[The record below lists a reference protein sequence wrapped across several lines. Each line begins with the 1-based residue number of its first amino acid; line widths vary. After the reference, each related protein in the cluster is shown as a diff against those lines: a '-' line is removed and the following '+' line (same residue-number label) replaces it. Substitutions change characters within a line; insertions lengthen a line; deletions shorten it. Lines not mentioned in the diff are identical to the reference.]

1 MQRGG
6 NIFQYNIEDDE
17 VIDLDC
23 PITIQNLPANQ
34 KRLRLSFDCSLLTVS
49 NGDSAHIIN
58 LLKCS
63 TAIKINQNQESSKVY
78 GLRAD
83 YILLL
88 NQNSNELCFQLK
100 DQDQYYEY
108 IFPGMDIYSSS
119 EKFYEFSNRKHEKM
133 TSVKISAGQF
143 ESICVDEVSLVL
155 YAMEI
160 NKSVLT
166 CFDLRTPTKV
176 FIFNGKSSVKLHLK
190 MRIFKWT
197 LGGTK

>member
-1 MQRGG
+1 MLQRGG

-34 KRLRLSFDCSLLTVS
+34 KRLLRLSFDCSLLTVS

-63 TAIKINQNQESSKVY
+63 TAIKINQNHESSKVY

-108 IFPGMDIYSSS
+108 IFPGMDIYQFSS
-119 EKFYEFSNRKHEKM
+119 KFYVFFQVKNMEKWSM
-133 TSVKISAGQF
+133 YKYPQDSLNQF
-143 ESICVDEVSLVL
+143 VL
-155 YAMEI
+155 MKFHWSSMLWKLI
-160 NKSVLT
+160 NLFWHALIYEHPPK
-166 CFDLRTPTKV
+166 F
-176 FIFNGKSSVKLHLK
+176 
-190 MRIFKWT
+190 
-197 LGGTK
+197 

>member
-1 MQRGG
+1 MLQRGG

-88 NQNSNELCFQLK
+88 NQSLCEKVLL
-100 DQDQYYEY
+100 
-108 IFPGMDIYSSS
+108 S
-119 EKFYEFSNRKHEKM
+119 EKSKINFYEM
-133 TSVKISAGQF
+133 T
-143 ESICVDEVSLVL
+143 VSFL
-155 YAMEI
+155 
-160 NKSVLT
+160 
-166 CFDLRTPTKV
+166 F
-176 FIFNGKSSVKLHLK
+176 
-190 MRIFKWT
+190 
-197 LGGTK
+197 

>member
-6 NIFQYNIEDDE
+6 NVFQYNIEDDE
-17 VIDLDC
+17 VIDLDS
-23 PITIQNLPANQ
+23 PITIQSLPANQ

-63 TAIKINQNQESSKVY
+63 TAIKINQNHDSSKVY

-108 IFPGMDIYSSS
+108 IFPGMNIY
-119 EKFYEFSNRKHEKM
+119 
-133 TSVKISAGQF
+133 VQI
-143 ESICVDEVSLVL
+143 
-155 YAMEI
+155 
-160 NKSVLT
+160 
-166 CFDLRTPTKV
+166 LR
-176 FIFNGKSSVKLHLK
+176 FF
-190 MRIFKWT
+190 M
-197 LGGTK
+197 

>member
-1 MQRGG
+1 MLQRGG

-34 KRLRLSFDCSLLTVS
+34 KRVLRLSFDCSLLTVS

-108 IFPGMDIYSSS
+108 IFPGMDIYGQILRFFPG
-119 EKFYEFSNRKHEKM
+119 KKHGKM
-133 TSVKISAGQF
+133 ISV
-143 ESICVDEVSLVL
+143 
-155 YAMEI
+155 
-160 NKSVLT
+160 
-166 CFDLRTPTKV
+166 
-176 FIFNGKSSVKLHLK
+176 
-190 MRIFKWT
+190 
-197 LGGTK
+197 